1 MPDAGAPPP
10 IRVEID
16 RKVYRTRGRE
26 PVEAVRGLAFTV
38 EPGET
43 VCMIG
48 PSGAGKS
55 TTLRILLGL
64 DRDFEGRISPGPGAL
79 RSGIVFQEPRLLPW
93 RSVEQNVRLAL
104 PRGERDRS
112 LDALFRELGL
122 EPWRSRYP
130 GELSLGMARRVSL
143 ARALAGEPA
152 LLVLDEP
159 FVSLDDRSAG
169 ELRGVVFQAAARRR
183 ASVLMVTHQV
193 AEALDVADRLVLLTG
208 RPAGLLAEL
217 RLDTPKGERDRPWID
232 AARASLAARFPGAV
246 SAG

>member
-1 MPDAGAPPP
+1 MPAAGAPPP

-55 TTLRILLGL
+55 TTLRLLLGL
-64 DRDFEGRISPGPGAL
+64 DRDFEGRISPDPDGL

-104 PRGERDRS
+104 PRAERGRR
-112 LDALFRELGL
+112 LDGLFGELGL

-130 GELSLGMARRVSL
+130 GELSLGMARRASL

-159 FVSLDDRSAG
+159 FVSLDDRSAE
-169 ELRGVVFQAAARRR
+169 ELRGVVFAAAARRR
-183 ASVLMVTHQV
+183 ASVLMVTHQI
-193 AEALDVADRLVLLTG
+193 AEALDVADRLVLLTA
-208 RPAGLLAEL
+208 RPASLLAEL
-217 RLDTPKGERDRPWID
+217 RLAAPRGERDRAWID
-232 AARASLAARFPGAV
+232 AARADLAARFPGAV

>member
-1 MPDAGAPPP
+1 MPAASAPPP

-38 EPGET
+38 GSGET

-64 DRDFEGRISPGPGAL
+64 DREFEGRISPDPAGL
-79 RSGIVFQEPRLLPW
+79 RFGIVFQEPRLLPW
-93 RSVEQNVRLAL
+93 RSVEENVRLAL
-104 PRGERDRS
+104 PRRERGRN
-112 LDALFRELGL
+112 LDGLLAELGL

-159 FVSLDDRSAG
+159 FVSLDDRSAQ
-169 ELRGVVFQAAARRR
+169 ELRGVVFQAAAKRG

-193 AEALDVADRLVLLTG
+193 AEALDVADRLVLLSS

-217 RLDTPKGERDRPWID
+217 RLDAPRAARDRPWLE
-232 AARASLAARFPGAV
+232 AARADLAARFPGAV